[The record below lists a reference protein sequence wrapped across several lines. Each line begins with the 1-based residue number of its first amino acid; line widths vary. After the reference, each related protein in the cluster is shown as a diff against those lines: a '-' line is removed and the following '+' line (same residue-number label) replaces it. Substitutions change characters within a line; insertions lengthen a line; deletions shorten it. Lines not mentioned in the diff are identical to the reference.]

1 MSYLPSSWSGPRNP
15 FFTVSSITS
24 ISVSPGRDQLVVFH
38 SHHNNDLVIALQ
50 GEHQPLKEDRVGEII
65 AHVSKR
71 HYELTQADLPVT
83 VSPTFQLRLGNKMRT
98 LSVEA
103 VAGVDSP
110 AFEHSGAV
118 IVFKVPSSY
127 ASAI

>member
-1 MSYLPSSWSGPRNP
+1 MKR
-15 FFTVSSITS
+15 TVAIKEITS

-50 GEHQPLKEDRVGEII
+50 GEQHPLKEDRIGEIV

-71 HYELTQADLPVT
+71 YYELCNQDLPVS

-103 VAGVDSP
+103 VAGVETP

-127 ASAI
+127 GSAI